1 MRDIL
6 IKAYL
11 DYVNNYL
18 TIEKWA
24 EHNGMTV
31 EHAARFMRLA
41 LDVLNSKH
49 PDA

>member
-1 MRDIL
+1 MRDVL

-11 DYVNNYL
+11 DYRNNYL
-18 TIEKWA
+18 TMEVYA

-31 EHAARFMRLA
+31 EQAAKLIHLGA
-41 LDVLNSKH
+41 ELNFSKH